1 MLPDEPQ
8 TLEVFFAP
16 ACFIFDN
23 LLQRSDRKDLPG
35 TMEVDGDAAAV
46 RVFEKTGCPFAS
58 CKSKS
63 VSLERSDQ
71 AASREAAELRVV
83 NGHTA

>member
-1 MLPDEPQ
+1 M
-8 TLEVFFAP
+8 EVFFTP
-16 ACFIFDN
+16 AGFIFDN
-23 LLQRSDRKDLPG
+23 LLERPDWKDLPR
-35 TMEVDGDAAAV
+35 TVKVNRHAAAV

-71 AASREAAELRVV
+71 AASREAPELRVV